1 MYGDGGAPC
10 GDITRLLREIMFR
23 NMRRL
28 RIRFISGSLP
38 FLLSSLMMMPEAERK
53 KTKLSITET
62 KMSVVGDPGKSIDNG
77 HSEGG
82 YAKVISESLKTSL
95 MTSSDSVLMNY
106 KWTRKQNNTCPKR

>member
-62 KMSVVGDPGKSIDNG
+62 KMSVVVVGDPGKSVIIINT
-77 HSEGG
+77 
-82 YAKVISESLKTSL
+82 AKKVIQKL
-95 MTSSDSVLMNY
+95 SVNLS
-106 KWTRKQNNTCPKR
+106 KQA

>member
-1 MYGDGGAPC
+1 MRGHHQAPQQGDRVKEHQEAP
-10 GDITRLLREIMFR
+10 DQV
-23 NMRRL
+23 
-28 RIRFISGSLP
+28 RIRIIFVIAYD
-38 FLLSSLMMMPEAERK
+38 EAERK

-106 KWTRKQNNTCPKR
+106 KWTRKQNHTCPKR

>member
-1 MYGDGGAPC
+1 MYGDGGALC
-10 GDITRLLREIMFR
+10 GDIISLLRKSMFR
-23 NMRRL
+23 SIRRL
-28 RIRFISGSLP
+28 QIRFISRSLP

-95 MTSSDSVLMNY
+95 MTSSDPVLMNY
-106 KWTRKQNNTCPKR
+106 KWTRKQYHTCPKQ